1 MKFILSI
8 LTISCLYIATV
19 WAQSTHIGFP
29 LPGTTLHFGKKFT
42 FQLVRPNSIEGSIE
56 VGIAIALLGCP
67 VSQEPVCPPPSSQ
80 LGEILYTGPFNP
92 TVQARGMFY
101 ENFTLT
107 VPEAD
112 FFSSP
117 GRGQLAVAR
126 LHLIGGGP
134 APVLELNNITVN
146 LAN

>member
-1 MKFILSI
+1 LNT
-8 LTISCLYIATV
+8 LTLSCLYIATV
-19 WAQSTHIGFP
+19 SAQASRIGFP
-29 LPGTTLHFGKKFT
+29 LPGATLKFGTNFT
-42 FQLVRPNSIEGSIE
+42 VQLVRPDSIEGSIE

-67 VSQEPVCPPPSSQ
+67 VSQEAVCPSPANQ

-92 TVQARGMFY
+92 AFQGPNMFY

-134 APVLELNNITVN
+134 EPILELNNITVN
-146 LAN
+146 LVN